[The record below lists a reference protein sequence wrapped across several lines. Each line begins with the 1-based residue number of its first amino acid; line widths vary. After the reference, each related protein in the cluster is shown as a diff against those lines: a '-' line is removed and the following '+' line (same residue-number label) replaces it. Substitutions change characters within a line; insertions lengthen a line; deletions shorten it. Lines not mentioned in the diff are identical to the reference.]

1 MLWKY
6 HYSLLDYYSIFKARA
21 SVSFSKHS
29 LTKYK
34 DVGWQKGKKDKQQ
47 IKFTIY
53 EFIESQFVIF
63 DPHLFL
69 SSLVAVIVCN
79 SAFVVVLIDVFQQAQ
94 RNKTGQ
100 RTSLNDTCLICLLL
114 VHKLT

>member
-69 SSLVAVIVCN
+69 SSLVAVDNSFRNPVDRAIVTTGGVRGLYN
-79 SAFVVVLIDVFQQAQ
+79 VAVQQNNIYPA
-94 RNKTGQ
+94 
-100 RTSLNDTCLICLLL
+100 
-114 VHKLT
+114 